1 MSRLNSPFFR
11 TLAGALTLLGAS
23 FSALSA
29 DEVIAA
35 VQDIQHKWEVIKYKT
50 PTDDQEVQYKAL
62 AERAHALSEAHKGR
76 AEPLVW
82 EAIVLSTYAG
92 AKGGLGA
99 LSLVKQARD
108 VLLEAEKTN
117 ATVLDGSVYTSLG
130 SLYYQ
135 VPGWPIGFGDDKKAK
150 TYLEKALTL
159 NPTGIDPNYFYG
171 DFLMHEGEYALA
183 ISVLDKAIAAPAR
196 PGREIADQGRREEI
210 ATLLAQ
216 ARQKL

>member
-1 MSRLNSPFFR
+1 MIKFKSILSQA
-11 TLAGALTLLGAS
+11 LAIAIVLCAGNL
-23 FSALSA
+23 SARA
-29 DEVIAA
+29 DEVMAD
-35 VQDIQHKWEVIKYKT
+35 VEGIQHQWEVVKYQTAAKE
-50 PTDDQEVQYKAL
+50 QEAKFKEL
-62 AERAHALSEAHKGR
+62 AERAHAISAKHEGR

-108 VLLEAEKTN
+108 LLFSAEQID

-135 VPGWPIGFGDDKKAK
+135 VPGWPIGFGDDDKAK
-150 TYLEKALTL
+150 AYLEKALTM
-159 NPTGIDPNYFYG
+159 NPNGIDPNFFYG
-171 DFLMHEGEYALA
+171 DYLMHEGEFAMA
-183 ISVLDKAIAAPAR
+183 ISALDKAMAAPTR
-196 PGREIADQGRREEI
+196 PGREIADKGRRNEI
-210 ATLLAQ
+210 AALMAE